1 LIFGLGVLLWPGQ
14 AVLNGSMTFWVEG
27 VEVALKKSG
36 VKGVSEFLQKIIV
49 LVSYIS
55 IYSFIYPFIH
65 NTFFYFLFFSCY
77 DY

>member
-1 LIFGLGVLLWPGQ
+1 MLLWPGQ

-55 IYSFIYPFIH
+55 IYSFI
-65 NTFFYFLFFSCY
+65 
-77 DY
+77 